1 MKLILADYKENESR
15 PVEAD
20 YDPKNLDL
28 EFVDFKYLKPI
39 HLAGF
44 VEKGEEILT
53 FTGEM
58 TSEVQQ
64 MCGRCLE
71 ITPVAVKKP
80 FDLFYEVKGKAEIE
94 TIDDLRELLILDHPI
109 RFLCSEN
116 CKGLCPQC
124 GTNLNTSSCKCQL
137 TNQPE
142 SLSSWKL
149 AWMKKYGGN
158 K

>member
-1 MKLILADYKENESR
+1 MRIILADYKENGIH
-15 PVEAD
+15 PVEVN
-20 YDPKNLDL
+20 YDAKTLDL
-28 EFVDFKYLKPI
+28 EFVDFKYSKPI
-39 HLAGF
+39 HLAGTI
-44 VEKGEEILT
+44 EKTDDVLVFRGLLST
-53 FTGEM
+53 
-58 TSEVQQ
+58 EVDQ

-71 ITPVAVKKP
+71 HTLGAMNES
-80 FDLFYEVKGKAEIE
+80 FDLFYDIKEKTEIE
-94 TIDDLRELLILDHPI
+94 TIDDLRELLILDHPLT
-109 RFLCSEN
+109 FLCSEE

-124 GTNLNTSSCKCQL
+124 GTNLNVATCKCQL